1 MFLNMSVDR
10 IVFTCNK
17 GVKLNMLKRIQSN
30 LINPDSLVLKEIVWI
45 KVHMKRSSEQIQIH
59 TGIN

>member
-17 GVKLNMLKRIQSN
+17 GVKLNMLKRIQSS

-45 KVHMKRSSEQIQIH
+45 NEISGFFLYLWR
-59 TGIN
+59 